1 MIVLSSKKGGKM
13 NRNLAYAGLLLL
25 TFLAGCAAMRPDYD
39 TTRQHSEDA
48 HRALN
53 NESVK

>member
-1 MIVLSSKKGGKM
+1 M